1 MTSYQEY
8 ETELQQLKNLLS
20 RNISELERLQG
31 EERSR
36 KIRQIEENFNTLN
49 DTISD
54 IKSNLYIMEQND
66 RNKMNKA
73 LEDSREQI
81 RNLENRFRDA
91 KNRGELIGSS
101 TVNLEGGVNAARQGL
116 INNREKIQQGNEGLR
131 NFNDMGNEILDAGH
145 GILNDLND
153 QKEKELQ
160 IDRKL
165 DDLDT
170 NTTIGSRTVER
181 MLCRNKKR
189 TAILWIVIVLV
200 VIIFLSVFLYFVFR
214 P

>member
-54 IKSNLYIMEQND
+54 IKSNLYMMEQND

-116 INNREKIQQGNEGLR
+116 INNREKIQQGNEALR
-131 NFNDMGNEILDAGH
+131 NFNDMGHEVLDAGH

-170 NTTIGSRTVER
+170 HTAIGSRTVER